1 MTLIG
6 QLEDLIDRSR
16 AESRE
21 PLLIRVM
28 PEKLAILEADADA
41 RQVLGRGTIFGIPYE
56 PHPNANGH
64 GVTLIHKEG
73 LAD

>member
-6 QLEDLIDRSR
+6 QLEDLIDQSR
-16 AESRE
+16 AEGRV

-41 RQVLGRGTIFGIPYE
+41 RQVHGRGTIFGIPYE
-56 PHPNANGH
+56 PYVNPGGQSVALVHN
-64 GVTLIHKEG
+64 EG
-73 LAD
+73 PLD